1 MSFGIYALLFVAGAS
16 LIAIWANARLAR
28 LAPQDMRATC
38 IHLGIS
44 LVACQIVTPL
54 TVGLAT
60 SSGNAQLRLLAVM
73 GVALPAL
80 TYTVLAVIWLITHL
94 QGAMHRGS
102 MR

>member
-16 LIAIWANARLAR
+16 LIAIWANSRLAR
-28 LAPQDMRATC
+28 LAPQDMRTTC

-44 LVACQIVTPL
+44 LVAGQIVTPL
-54 TVGLAT
+54 IVGLANGT
-60 SSGNAQLRLLAVM
+60 GNPQLRLLAVI

-80 TYTVLAVIWLITHL
+80 TYTVLSVIWVIAQL
-94 QGAMHRGS
+94 QATMHRGS

>member
-1 MSFGIYALLFVAGAS
+1 MSFGIYALLFVTGAS
-16 LIAIWANARLAR
+16 LIAIWANSRLAR
-28 LAPQDMRATC
+28 HAPQDMRATC

-54 TVGLAT
+54 VVGLAT
-60 SSGNAQLRLLAVM
+60 ATGNPQLRLLAVM

-80 TYTVLAVIWLITHL
+80 TYTVLSVIWVIMQL
-94 QGAMHRGS
+94 QATMHRGS

>member
-16 LIAIWANARLAR
+16 LIAIWANSRLAR
-28 LAPQDMRATC
+28 LAPQDTRSTC

-44 LVACQIVTPL
+44 LVGCQIVTPIA
-54 TVGLAT
+54 VGLAT
-60 SSGNAQLRLLAVM
+60 STGNEQVRLLAVM

-80 TYTVLAVIWLITHL
+80 TYTVLSVIWLIIQL
-94 QGAMHRGS
+94 QATMHRGS